1 MKRPIAE
8 IMRAVA
14 SAAASVVGAKPST
27 VHGWVQRFG
36 TGISDHYVAVEL
48 YARASA
54 WRASARVTGLHG
66 RGVDLDALRA
76 LRERTQ
82 HQRDRRVRML
92 AADDAALRVID
103 EAIAEETR
111 T

>member
-1 MKRPIAE
+1 MTRSIAE

-14 SAAASVVGAKPST
+14 SAAAAIVGAKPST
-27 VHGWVQRFG
+27 VHGWAQRFG
-36 TGISDHYVAVEL
+36 AGISDHQVTVEL

-66 RGVDLDALRA
+66 RGVDLDALLV
-76 LRERTQ
+76 LRVRVQ
-82 HQRDRRVRML
+82 HQRDKRVRLL

-103 EAIAEETR
+103 EAIAEET

>member
-1 MKRPIAE
+1 MTRSNAE

-14 SAAASVVGAKPST
+14 SAAAAVVGARPST
-27 VHGWVQRFG
+27 VHGWAQRFG
-36 TGISDHYVAVEL
+36 AGISDHEVTVEL

-54 WRASARVTGLHG
+54 WSASARVTGLHG

-76 LRERTQ
+76 LRERMQ

-92 AADDAALRVID
+92 AADDAALRVLD
-103 EAIAEETR
+103 EAIEGET
-111 T
+111 TT

>member
-14 SAAASVVGAKPST
+14 SAAAAVVGAKPST
-27 VHGWVQRFG
+27 VHGWAQRFG
-36 TGISDHYVAVEL
+36 AWISDHYVTVEL
-48 YARASA
+48 YARAAS
-54 WRASARVTGLHG
+54 WSASARVTGLRK
-66 RGVDLDALRA
+66 RGIYLDALIS
-76 LRERTQ
+76 LRERVQ
-82 HQRDRRVRML
+82 HQRDKRARLL

-103 EAIAEETR
+103 EAIAEET